1 MAKSVM
7 TTIDSQEEKP
17 SEEEKKEIIL
27 NIEFYE
33 KLNDEYEEAKLK
45 GFLGTFEEYLAV
57 RDYT

>member
-7 TTIDSQEEKP
+7 TTIDSQEEKY
-17 SEEEKKEIIL
+17 SEEEEKEVL

-45 GFLGTFEEYLAV
+45 GFLGTFKEYLAV

>member
-7 TTIDSQEEKP
+7 TTIDSQEEKY
-17 SEEEKKEIIL
+17 SEEEEKEVL

-33 KLNDEYEEAKLK
+33 KLNEEYEEAKLK
-45 GFLGTFEEYLAV
+45 GFLGTFKEYLAV

>member
-1 MAKSVM
+1 M
-7 TTIDSQEEKP
+7 TTIDSQEEKY
-17 SEEEKKEIIL
+17 SEEEEKEVL

-45 GFLGTFEEYLAV
+45 GFLGTFKEYLAV

>member
-7 TTIDSQEEKP
+7 TTIDSQEEKY
-17 SEEEKKEIIL
+17 SEEEEKEVL

-33 KLNDEYEEAKLK
+33 KLNEEYEEAKLK
-45 GFLGTFEEYLAV
+45 GFLGTFKEYLTV

>member
-7 TTIDSQEEKP
+7 TTIDFQEEKY
-17 SEEEKKEIIL
+17 SEEEEKEVL

-45 GFLGTFEEYLAV
+45 GFLGTFEEYLTV